1 MADEM
6 YGDGGVAFGEQV
18 FQESRERRA
27 KTIKDQEDFAKKLL
41 IADTAVKGINFLIN
55 QRADN
60 LDANNAPAK
69 AAYINYTK
77 NLENKRE
84 QLKGY
89 ENAPNK
95 ETFIKNY
102 IISQTQEDIQKE
114 FPALN
119 RFQLQQYITK
129 NAEDRAK
136 LLVPEFD
143 KMYKELSEVPS
154 YEEFVKNYDVIAK
167 QNNPRSIFGAA
178 TKSIKNVFKSETPA
192 TIAAKNKK
200 QKDIIY
206 NSPLYDSIQEY
217 KEAVKPIDDSL
228 NLKELL
234 TKIRIAKEDG
244 LISGAIVEGSIKRDK
259 QGDKQG
265 TSWQEYNDAGLPV
278 NFKFVADESQ
288 PEKEPID
295 FSTTQA
301 KAEIEAGISLL
312 KSISKNTD
320 KELFKELE
328 KNPTLAAPYGRKIYE
343 LQTRKSISNS
353 QAAKFVFAQLQNGL
367 SIYDIEAEPS
377 LFDID
382 KVLLDGTKNQNE
394 IMASR
399 TKIYAKDIFDSSG
412 TAALIEF
419 KDTFIENINKSST
432 TEDVQIETKKAFS
445 DIIEEVSKGTVT
457 VDTTFTEIIADE
469 ENKII
474 KEEESF
480 LQSVNNVPVL
490 GNITEFM
497 LGDKLDLV
505 DATWLIPG
513 YGLLKLG
520 GKVAVR
526 TATTKFMQS
535 PKAKQWITE
544 SFEKVKK
551 GPLLGFKNQKSLDKY
566 LKSLPAWKVAVIKSI
581 NPKGTS
587 LDSTKLLNNITKISG
602 SRIVGYSK
610 NLKGK
615 GLYGTGAA
623 IGLGYLFGE

>member
-1 MADEM
+1 MTDEM
-6 YGDGGVAFGEQV
+6 YGDGGVAYGEQV
-18 FQESRERRA
+18 FQERRERRA

-55 QRADN
+55 QRADT

-69 AAYINYTK
+69 AAYTNYTK
-77 NLENKRE
+77 NLEIKRE
-84 QLKGY
+84 ELKGY

-95 ETFIKNY
+95 ETYIKDY
-102 IISQTQEDIQKE
+102 IINQTQEDIQKE

-259 QGDKQG
+259 QGDVQG
-265 TSWQEYNDAGLPV
+265 TSWQEYNEAGLPV

-288 PEKEPID
+288 PEKEPINYG
-295 FSTTQA
+295 TPQA
-301 KAEIEAGISLL
+301 KAEVEAGISLL

-367 SIYDIEAEPS
+367 SIEDIEATPS

-382 KVLLDGTKNQNE
+382 KVLLGGTENQNE

-399 TKIYAKDIFDSSG
+399 TKIYVKDIFDSKG
-412 TAALIEF
+412 TASLIEF
-419 KDTFIENINKSST
+419 KDTLIENINKSST
-432 TEDVQIETKKAFS
+432 TKDVQIEEKEALNE
-445 DIIEEVSKGTVT
+445 IIKEVSKGTVT
-457 VDTTFTEIIADE
+457 VDTTFTEITADE

-480 LQSVNNVPVL
+480 LQSVNNVPVV
-490 GNITEFM
+490 GDITKFF
-497 LGDKLDLV
+497 LGDELDLV

-513 YGLLKLG
+513 YALLKLG
-520 GKVAVR
+520 GKVAIR

-535 PKAKQWITE
+535 PKAKQWITQ

-566 LKSLPAWKVAVIKSI
+566 LESLPAWKVAVIKSI

-587 LDSTKLLNNITKISG
+587 LDTKKLITNITKISG
-602 SRIVGYSK
+602 SKIVGYSK
-610 NLKGK
+610 KLKGK
-615 GLYGTGAA
+615 GLYSSGVAA
-623 IGLGYLFGE
+623 GLGYLLGE